1 MLIIVTV
8 KIRQKSILEKAHNK
22 AQAWWVV
29 GNQGGDSVTLFAA
42 SPLTETNFDERT
54 SVSDYIKTYSTE
66 WGCSY
71 PEGQNIESVHVNHYG
86 ASMLRD
92 ELKTWTD
99 TYDGHFGDTEKALML
114 DTTIYTDDEKN
125 NCVYSTKDKLYLP
138 YGEKAEGAQVSHI
151 TVGRNAPDNLNNGLH
166 IDVGY
171 WYYDPVTNSPFW
183 LRPPSTS
190 KGVVMTGKN
199 GSTTS
204 AKWITGMSV
213 NNAENVLPA
222 FELDLTSVIFASAA
236 GTTRGAI
243 EGSDPLRL
251 RLDGSD
257 KKIGTVSYDAEAG
270 KIVAQKDEGAGRTVT
285 LFVQFNQNGTRDTYY
300 SIPVTTNT
308 VVTEE
313 MIKKEFGKNIDLDFA
328 ECKIWLEKTEDNVT
342 YAKMAEAKK
351 INIINSVELTGVKPE
366 NGKAFPTKASC
377 NTEGIDAESLA
388 ITYTAKDSSEEA
400 TGNADWNKTYQAELT
415 LALDKSGD
423 AVCIFGDSPSVTVDG
438 DTAQQCTLNTDGT
451 LTVTKEFTTAKKKIT
466 GVAAPAVPKDNIFTE
481 YYTADSILA
490 DNSELGGQ
498 AELTLEGNASSDTVK
513 ANVTWMLANDGGAA
527 YNTVPETANTF
538 RWTVKASEIAN
549 YDASECEGYDSKTG
563 SITGTVTI
571 SNKDAAP
578 VTLTGNDQTLTYD
591 GSAID
596 VSNYFSID
604 ENAGKATYSLVSKE
618 DDGTVT
624 GEGTLDGTVLTVTK
638 PGVFRVTLTT
648 AANGNYAA
656 GEKTIT
662 VTVNYCSEAV
672 TLAPGKIVMRVDET
686 IKNSTGGIVTI
697 DNGNDGTTD
706 VTVTLPRA
714 GSVEIDENGRLT
726 VLSTRHSLTA
736 PYLRLESSKACF
748 TFLLNSS
755 YSMFLFEGTQTRAL

>member
-1 MLIIVTV
+1 M
-8 KIRQKSILEKAHNK
+8 
-22 AQAWWVV
+22 
-29 GNQGGDSVTLFAA
+29 
-42 SPLTETNFDERT
+42 
-54 SVSDYIKTYSTE
+54 
-66 WGCSY
+66 
-71 PEGQNIESVHVNHYG
+71 
-86 ASMLRD
+86 
-92 ELKTWTD
+92 
-99 TYDGHFGDTEKALML
+99 
-114 DTTIYTDDEKN
+114 
-125 NCVYSTKDKLYLP
+125 
-138 YGEKAEGAQVSHI
+138 
-151 TVGRNAPDNLNNGLH
+151 
-166 IDVGY
+166 
-171 WYYDPVTNSPFW
+171 
-183 LRPPSTS
+183 
-190 KGVVMTGKN
+190 
-199 GSTTS
+199 
-204 AKWITGMSV
+204 
-213 NNAENVLPA
+213 
-222 FELDLTSVIFASAA
+222 
-236 GTTRGAI
+236 
-243 EGSDPLRL
+243 
-251 RLDGSD
+251 
-257 KKIGTVSYDAEAG
+257 
-270 KIVAQKDEGAGRTVT
+270 
-285 LFVQFNQNGTRDTYY
+285 
-300 SIPVTTNT
+300 
-308 VVTEE
+308 
-313 MIKKEFGKNIDLDFA
+313 
-328 ECKIWLEKTEDNVT
+328 
-342 YAKMAEAKK
+342 
-351 INIINSVELTGVKPE
+351 
-366 NGKAFPTKASC
+366 
-377 NTEGIDAESLA
+377 
-388 ITYTAKDSSEEA
+388 
-400 TGNADWNKTYQAELT
+400 
-415 LALDKSGD
+415 
-423 AVCIFGDSPSVTVDG
+423 
-438 DTAQQCTLNTDGT
+438 
-451 LTVTKEFTTAKKKIT
+451 TKEFTTAKKKIT

>member
-183 LRPPSTS
+183 LRPPSPS
-190 KGVVMTGKN
+190 KGVV
-199 GSTTS
+199 
-204 AKWITGMSV
+204 SV

-748 TFLLNSS
+748 TFLPNSS
-755 YSMFLFEGTQTRAL
+755 YSIRLFEGTQTRAL